1 MCFFNN
7 MITFVKEDMYIRD
20 QYIQESNDGEVL
32 LIFWKGCTML
42 KPEIAQVPLVI
53 NIRQTLNRGLLGRV
67 SLEQSWIS
75 LGLRNP
81 KVNIRNK
88 KMEQTG

>member
-7 MITFVKEDMYIRD
+7 MITFVKEYVYVRD

-53 NIRQTLNRGLLGRV
+53 NIRQTLICGLPWSV

>member
-1 MCFFNN
+1 
-7 MITFVKEDMYIRD
+7 MYIRD

-53 NIRQTLNRGLLGRV
+53 NIRQTLIRGLPWSV